1 MTLHLGIRTVW
12 QSFVGQPVPCP
23 GVTASHTALWH
34 FPTLIQTTP
43 PLTIRSTLPIQ
54 SLNMCTNCCV
64 VFEHKIFPK
73 TPINLR
79 CAFPYAP
86 SLKGET
92 SRAHLYGIKR
102 VDCIWGMYKS
112 HSGSFCNGKSVMAG
126 SNMESIVGLAS
137 RADWG
142 DSCAMCD
149 SLLQLVAGC
158 GPQRM
163 AMAARVQYEEES
175 ALLWVRNAF
184 YT

>member
-1 MTLHLGIRTVW
+1 
-12 QSFVGQPVPCP
+12 
-23 GVTASHTALWH
+23 
-34 FPTLIQTTP
+34 
-43 PLTIRSTLPIQ
+43 
-54 SLNMCTNCCV
+54 
-64 VFEHKIFPK
+64 
-73 TPINLR
+73 
-79 CAFPYAP
+79 
-86 SLKGET
+86 
-92 SRAHLYGIKR
+92 
-102 VDCIWGMYKS
+102 MYKS
-112 HSGSFCNGKSVMAG
+112 NFGNFCNRKFVMAG

-149 SLLQLVAGC
+149 ALLQLGAGC